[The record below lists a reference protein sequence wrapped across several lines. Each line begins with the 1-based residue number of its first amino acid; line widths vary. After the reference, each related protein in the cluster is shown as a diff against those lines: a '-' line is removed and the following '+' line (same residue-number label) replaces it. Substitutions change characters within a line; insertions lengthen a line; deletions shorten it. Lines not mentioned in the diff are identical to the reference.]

1 MKCPKCGYLG
11 FETSDRCRNCGYDF
25 SLSVVVEPSAEL
37 PLQPRDSA
45 AGPLADLSLGEPA
58 EPLAR
63 PSAGLDLDRLIG
75 VSAEPEAAVVSR
87 PASAPR
93 STPPVERL
101 RSEPALA
108 SAASSAPEIVQTP
121 AAESGEAAKGEL
133 PLFAPTGHD
142 VDDVPLIT
150 APRPVRPPL
159 SVRRATPDVPR
170 GRSRTRVTP
179 RRDDPSLELDPV
191 SGDPVAVDASAAQ
204 PRLATDLRSAG
215 VLARATALL
224 VDTVLL
230 GAIDAGV
237 LYFTLAIAGLQVNEV
252 RTLPLIPLIAF
263 LLILDGGYLIAFT
276 TAGGQTIGKM
286 LTGIRVMG
294 DDGHRVD
301 TAGAVLRAVGC
312 LATVISLGIG
322 YLPVFFSADGRA
334 LHDRIAGTRV
344 VESDET

>member
-25 SLSVVVEPSAEL
+25 SLSVAVEPSAEL
-37 PLQPRDSA
+37 PLQPRDGA

-58 EPLAR
+58 ELSGR
-63 PSAGLDLDRLIG
+63 PAAGLDLDRLIG
-75 VSAEPEAAVVSR
+75 VSAEPEAPLVSR
-87 PASAPR
+87 PAAPTR

-101 RSEPALA
+101 RPESPLA
-108 SAASSAPEIVQTP
+108 SAAPSAPAIVDRP
-121 AAESGEAAKGEL
+121 SAEAGEATEGEL
-133 PLFAPTGHD
+133 PLFAHPGHD
-142 VDDVPLIT
+142 ADDVPLIT

-191 SGDPVAVDASAAQ
+191 SGDPASGDTAPAS
-204 PRLATDLRSAG
+204 PRLATDLRSAR
-215 VLARATALL
+215 VFHRATALL

-230 GAIDAGV
+230 GAINAGV
-237 LYFTLAIAGLQVNEV
+237 LYFTLAIAGMQVNEV
-252 RTLPLIPLIAF
+252 RTLPVIPLIAF

-294 DDGHRVD
+294 DDGRRVD
-301 TAGAVLRAVGC
+301 TAGAVLRTVGC
-312 LATVISLGIG
+312 LVTVMSLGIG